1 VSNLSSW
8 ERAVEC
14 SRSAVDKKAYD
25 LVVLDTAKLTS
36 IADYFV
42 ICTGRSDTQV
52 QAIAEAVT
60 EHLATLGVKPLSS
73 EGLERGQWVLIDY
86 GDVVVHVFQAP
97 VRECAARRP
106 ARADRRAGRTPRH
119 RHRARLKAPG
129 CGPGSPPSASSSVP
143 SPPAGSTS

>member
-8 ERAVEC
+8 ERTVEC

-36 IADYFV
+36 IADYFI

-60 EHLATLGVKPLSS
+60 EHLAALGVKPLST
-73 EGLERGQWVLIDY
+73 EGLERGQWVLLDY

-97 VRECAARRP
+97 VRAFYDLE
-106 ARADRRAGRTPRH
+106 
-119 RHRARLKAPG
+119 RLWAKAPRAVLPEPIAAQAERLETG
-129 CGPGSPPSASSSVP
+129 TEHA
-143 SPPAGSTS
+143 